1 MTADVVVIGGGA
13 IGKTISYMLAE
24 RGVAVACVASSHAT
38 PGTASTAAGAML
50 GVLGEVTA
58 ADTSPMDEAELRFR
72 AAAGRR
78 YPDFAARL
86 AETSGVPVPLGTGT
100 FVVGTTVNEADPA
113 NLAAIR
119 TAAHSQGLPCEQVDH
134 RSVPGLRPARG
145 HEPVG
150 VLHLAQEG
158 FLDSWQLMDSLQ
170 TALEKLPAA
179 SLVTAEATAVEVE
192 HGRVAGVRLR
202 DGSLLPAGHVVLAN
216 GVGAQPLLEQLGDL
230 PGALPRLLPG
240 KGVSLVLDRVD
251 DHFPQVIRTPNRD
264 FACGSHVV
272 PRGGGAVYLGAT
284 NRVSST
290 PGAGAEVTPGEVHSL
305 LHSLMHEVNVRI
317 RTASLASQRYGL
329 RPLTSDGYPLVGATA
344 LAGLSI
350 ATGTYRNGIL
360 MAPAVGEIIAA
371 IIGGTQPSLTNPFAP
386 DAGFRSGGAAPQVT
400 DVLDEGLRHL
410 VSFLLEPGGHL
421 PYDRHRELH
430 TFLTH
435 LARLALAGDTQS
447 ETMREE
453 IRRMFRDHPVPEMVP
468 QLYYRLAVQQ
478 SVQQP

>member
-1 MTADVVVIGGGA
+1 MTADVIVIGGGV
-13 IGKTISYMLAE
+13 IGKTISYTLAE
-24 RGVAVACVASSHAT
+24 HGVAVTCVGSSYAA

-58 ADTSPMDEAELRFR
+58 TAASPMDETELGFR

-86 AETSGVPVPLGTGT
+86 AETSGVPIPLGMGT
-100 FVVGTTVNEADPA
+100 FVVGTTVNEADLD

-119 TAAHSQGLPCEQVDH
+119 MAARNQGLPCEQVDH
-134 RSVPGLRPARG
+134 RNVPGLRPARR
-145 HEPVG
+145 HEPLG

-158 FLDSWQLMDSLQ
+158 FLDSWQLMESLQ
-170 TALEKLPAA
+170 VALEKLPTA
-179 SLVTAEATAVEVE
+179 SLVTADATAVEVE
-192 HGRVAGVRLR
+192 HGRVTGVRLR
-202 DGSLLPAGHVVLAN
+202 DGSFLSAGHVVLAN
-216 GVGAQPLLEQLGDL
+216 GVGAQPLLDQLGDL
-230 PGALPRLLPG
+230 PGTLPRLLPG

-251 DHFPQVIRTPNRD
+251 DDFPQVIRTPNRD

-290 PGAGAEVTPGEVHSL
+290 PGSGAEVTPGEVHSL
-305 LHSLMHEVNVRI
+305 MHSLMHEINVRF

-329 RPLTSDGYPLVGATA
+329 RPLTSDGYPLIGATA

-371 IIGGTQPSLTNPFAP
+371 VICGDQPSLINPFAP
-386 DAGFRSGGAAPQVT
+386 DAGFRSANAAPEVT
-400 DVLDEGLRHL
+400 DILDEGLRHL
-410 VSFLLEPGGHL
+410 VSFLLEPGGHM
-421 PYDRHRELH
+421 PYDRYRELH

-435 LARLALAGDTQS
+435 LARLALANDAQAES
-447 ETMREE
+447 MREE
-453 IRRMFRDHPVPEMVP
+453 IRRMFRDHPVPEMLP
-468 QLYYRLAVQQ
+468 QLFYRLAAQQ
-478 SVQQP
+478 PVQQP